1 MDRQAILAAE
11 KVAVKYIG
19 RKEPWID
26 RLYGSKLPFNKGQ
39 VRVVPSNLALRL
51 LRHQDLFTTVEANT
65 PGDAPNQGEN
75 NGQNAPDDLL
85 NLGQG
90 TGGDTGSTENAGD
103 NGDDTGNQGEKTE
116 DNSEDKGDDNTD
128 ELLDKAKAE
137 QEAKDE
143 QERERQDVID
153 RVQGMDKDALD
164 NFAYSKYEQRINKRK
179 SVENL
184 REDVIGM
191 IDRFGVV

>member
-26 RLYGSKLPFNKGQ
+26 RLYGSKLPFHKEQ
-39 VRVVPSNLALRL
+39 VRVVPSSLALRL
-51 LRHQDLFTTVEANT
+51 LRHEDLFTTETADT
-65 PGDAPNQGEN
+65 TGDEQKQSEN
-75 NGQNAPDDLL
+75 S
-85 NLGQG
+85 
-90 TGGDTGSTENAGD
+90 GDNAGD
-103 NGDDTGNQGEKTE
+103 LLTQGEKTEDNSEGKTE
-116 DNSEDKGDDNTD
+116 DNSEDKGDNNSEDNTD
-128 ELLDKAKAE
+128 ELLDNAKAE
-137 QEAKDE
+137 QEAKE
-143 QERERQDVID
+143 QQERERQDVID

-164 NFAYSKYEQRINKRK
+164 NFAYSNYEQRINKRK